1 MVEETKLQAVEAEPI
16 PKVEAKTEKPESS
29 RHQTSEKKPTMDAVA
44 SSEHS
49 APSTTPRNRRIV
61 LKKDGVKSSFSRNR
75 SPTKT
80 PAAAKTP
87 ATATST
93 ATASATVTVAKD
105 SPSSSQP
112 QLDTNDV
119 TKSNVSN
126 LNVRFLV
133 VILVLKVICIVF
145 KYFLFEF

>member
-1 MVEETKLQAVEAEPI
+1 MVEETKLQAAEAEPI
-16 PKVEAKTEKPESS
+16 PKVEEKTEKSESS

-87 ATATST
+87 ATTTST
-93 ATASATVTVAKD
+93 ATASATVAKD

-112 QLDTNDV
+112 QLDADD
-119 TKSNVSN
+119 KSNVSN
-126 LNVRFLV
+126 LNVKFLV
-133 VILVLKVICIVF
+133 VILVLKVFCIIF
-145 KYFLFEF
+145 KYFI